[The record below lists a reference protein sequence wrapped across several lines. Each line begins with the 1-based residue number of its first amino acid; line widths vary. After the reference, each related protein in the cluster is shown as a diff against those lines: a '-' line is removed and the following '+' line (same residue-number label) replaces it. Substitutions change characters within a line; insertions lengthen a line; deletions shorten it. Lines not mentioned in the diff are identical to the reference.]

1 MPGEEE
7 TTVSLPL
14 FRISSRPCNTRARPT
29 SGVQPAVVVAPCGA
43 AEACDIVTAL
53 VAHHMTDDTKRT
65 STSRRL
71 AVRCCTR
78 GLFLLLLAAL
88 DIGAAFLRT
97 VSRCGRPALS
107 INPSPNLRSAPVRQ
121 GLVIPGQSH

>member
-7 TTVSLPL
+7 TTVSLPFL
-14 FRISSRPCNTRARPT
+14 RISSRPCSTRARPT

-43 AEACDIVTAL
+43 AEARDIVTAL
-53 VAHHMTDDTKRT
+53 VAHNMTDDTTRT

-71 AVRCCTR
+71 AFRCCTR

-97 VSRCGRPALS
+97 VFRCGRPALS

-121 GLVIPGQSH
+121 GLVIPSQSH